1 MSKRFNKDKAED
13 SYSNVRNVSKVDLLE
28 QIEHNELCTKGGHSS
43 VKGST
48 TKEELL
54 SLIGYYGVGTNLPPW
69 MIPSCSPGKGQQAPN
84 EMCRVII
91 QDTGFNSMEERKI
104 DLDVL
109 EAIHSGD
116 FVESRIY
123 QESGFDR
130 ILENGIDAIKA
141 LLIYGSYEDSTQFL
155 AWIEF
160 FLDPWFGY
168 VLVPEYRDLIWRIF
182 MLLQE
187 AVLDGSLNI
196 NKYRAINLLNFC
208 KDPLVL
214 FEKALASDNS
224 SLDEK
229 LFAAI
234 EDRVYLNKIFFRE
247 DRVVENVLCRSYVDS
262 QGKEYCLKLLID
274 TIDADPEKLTDWYT
288 RWIEDETKC
297 GY

>member
-1 MSKRFNKDKAED
+1 MN
-13 SYSNVRNVSKVDLLE
+13 
-28 QIEHNELCTKGGHSS
+28 
-43 VKGST
+43 
-48 TKEELL
+48 
-54 SLIGYYGVGTNLPPW
+54 
-69 MIPSCSPGKGQQAPN
+69 
-84 EMCRVII
+84 
-91 QDTGFNSMEERKI
+91 ERKI
-104 DLDVL
+104 DPDVM

-116 FVESRIY
+116 FLESRIY

-187 AVLDGSLNI
+187 AVLDESLNI
-196 NKYRAINLLNFC
+196 DKYRAIRLLNFC
-208 KDPLVL
+208 KEPLVL
-214 FEKALASDNS
+214 FEEVLASNDS
-224 SLDEK
+224 SLDEQI
-229 LFAAI
+229 FAAI
-234 EDRVYLNKIFFRE
+234 EDRVYLNKIFFTE
-247 DRVVENVLCRSYVDS
+247 DSPGEAVLHRGYVDNY
-262 QGKEYCLKLLID
+262 GKEYCLELLID

-288 RWIEDETKC
+288 RWLEDETKC